1 MRLVDSHFRDKDT
14 KQAIYERMQLMEL
27 EIKKTR
33 EMAKDV
39 TEQHR
44 ITEEMR
50 IKYAREMME
59 LEQQLKAQSDRD
71 LYEKMEALKKMMGG

>member
-1 MRLVDSHFRDKDT
+1 M
-14 KQAIYERMQLMEL
+14 
-27 EIKKTR
+27 
-33 EMAKDV
+33 

-71 LYEKMEALKKMMGG
+71 LYEKMEILKKMMGG